1 MTHDVDREPMS
12 RGSRTTMHG
21 KERDESN
28 IIHVAF
34 GPGGGRIPSKV
45 PAADDAR
52 AEPVESPREALL
64 PDRSSG
70 APKGFTRVDLP
81 ALPRELEADAR
92 MNAPFEPT
100 LEMFSTREVTRL
112 LGLPSGRLRALD
124 KAGIVTPSGESR
136 GRRAY
141 TFTDLIAL
149 RATSELLRARVRM
162 HDVARAVGVLRRTL
176 PTVTRPLQELRITS
190 DGRRVIVRAEGTT
203 FEPLTGQVL
212 LDFQVGSLQN
222 DVVALLR
229 PDPRIG
235 KGNGAY
241 DLYLQASQLDENPE
255 RFAEAER
262 LYREA
267 IALDPHLAIA
277 YTNLGNLRFR
287 QGDEPGAEILY
298 LQALRIDTAQPE
310 AHYNLGYLM
319 LERGEH
325 NHAVFYFQRAIEED
339 PRFSDAYF
347 NLAMAYEAQGERA
360 SARRNWKQYLE
371 LEPEGAWAEIAR
383 QHL

>member
-1 MTHDVDREPMS
+1 MP
-12 RGSRTTMHG
+12 G
-21 KERDESN
+21 KERDDSN

-34 GPGGGRIPSKV
+34 GPGGGRIPTKV
-45 PAADDAR
+45 PPPPRAD
-52 AEPVESPREALL
+52 PVDPPGSAGADL
-64 PDRSSG
+64 PGRSAGADLHPGNPG
-70 APKGFTRVDLP
+70 APKGFSRVDLP
-81 ALPRELEADAR
+81 LLPREIEADAR
-92 MNAPFEPT
+92 ANAPFEPT

-112 LGLPSGRLRALD
+112 LGLPSARLRALD
-124 KAGIVTPSGESR
+124 KAGIVQPSGESR

-162 HDVARAVGVLRRTL
+162 GDVARAVGVLRRTL

-190 DGRRVIVRAEGTT
+190 DGRRVVVRAEGTT

-212 LDFQVGSLQN
+212 LDFQVGSLQK
-222 DVVALLR
+222 DVVAMLR
-229 PDPRIG
+229 PDPLAGQGR
-235 KGNGAY
+235 GAY
-241 DLYLQASQLDENPE
+241 DLYLKASTLDENPE
-255 RFAEAER
+255 QFAEAER

-287 QGDEPGAEILY
+287 QGDEAGAEILY

-371 LEPEGAWAEIAR
+371 LEPEGAWADIAR

>member
-1 MTHDVDREPMS
+1 
-12 RGSRTTMHG
+12 MHG

-34 GPGGGRIPSKV
+34 GPGGGRIPTKV
-45 PAADDAR
+45 PPADPEADVA
-52 AEPVESPREALL
+52 VEIPRSPSM
-64 PDRSSG
+64 PDGMSG
-70 APKGFTRVDLP
+70 GPKGFTRVDLP
-81 ALPRELEADAR
+81 ALPREVAAYRSAKEEADAR

-112 LGLPSGRLRALD
+112 LGLPSARLRALD

-149 RATSELLRARVRM
+149 RATSELLRNRVRM
-162 HDVARAVGVLRRTL
+162 GDVARAVGVLRRTL

-212 LDFQVGSLQN
+212 LDFQVDSLQK

-229 PDPRIG
+229 PDPLVG

-241 DLYLQASQLDENPE
+241 DMYLKASQLDENPE
-255 RFAEAER
+255 QFVEAER

-267 IALDPHLAIA
+267 IAMDPHLAIA

-371 LEPEGAWAEIAR
+371 LEPEGAWADIAR

>member
-1 MTHDVDREPMS
+1 MGNDR
-12 RGSRTTMHG
+12 
-21 KERDESN
+21 DDSN

-34 GPGGGRIPSKV
+34 GPGGGRIPTKRPPADEDTSVNDQAV
-45 PAADDAR
+45 PPPPAMPGFAR
-52 AEPVESPREALL
+52 A
-64 PDRSSG
+64 
-70 APKGFTRVDLP
+70 DLP
-81 ALPRELEADAR
+81 PIEADHAL
-92 MNAPFEPT
+92 ASPPFEPT
-100 LEMFSTREVTRL
+100 LEVFSGKEVSRL
-112 LGLPSGRLRALD
+112 LGMPTARLRALD
-124 KAGIVTPSGESR
+124 KAGIVRPSGEAH

-149 RATSELLRARVRM
+149 RATSELLRNRVRIG
-162 HDVARAVGVLRRTL
+162 DVARAVGVLRRTL

-190 DGRRVIVRAEGTT
+190 DGRRMVVRAEGNT
-203 FEPLTGQVL
+203 FEPLTGQML
-212 LDFQVGSLQN
+212 LDFQVGALQN
-222 DVVALLR
+222 DVVSLLR
-229 PDPRIG
+229 PDARSREG
-235 KGNGAY
+235 KGAY
-241 DLYLQASQLDENPE
+241 DLYLKASALDENPAE
-255 RFAEAER
+255 FDEAER

-287 QGDEPGAEILY
+287 RGDETGAEILY

-319 LERGEH
+319 LERGEY
-325 NHAVFYFQRAIEED
+325 NHAVHYFQRAIEED

-347 NLAMAYEAQGERA
+347 NLAMAFEAQGERTE
-360 SARRNWKQYLE
+360 ARRHWKRYLE